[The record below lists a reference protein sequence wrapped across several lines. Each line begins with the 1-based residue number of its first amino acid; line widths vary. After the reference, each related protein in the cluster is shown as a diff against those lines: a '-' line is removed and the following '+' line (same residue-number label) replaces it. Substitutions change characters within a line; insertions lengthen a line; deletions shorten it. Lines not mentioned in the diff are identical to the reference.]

1 MDVGALAAAGVA
13 LFVGLLGF
21 SQNRSSNRRAD
32 FTVIAAR
39 LDRDLATERQQR
51 RLLTS
56 YVMDLRRWGRRIAP
70 PDDPIPEPPSD
81 LDLSPWA

>member
-13 LFVGLLGF
+13 LFVGLLSF
-21 SQNRSSNRRAD
+21 SQNRASNRRD
-32 FTVIAAR
+32 NFTVIAER
-39 LDRDLATERQQR
+39 LDKDVAAERLQR

-56 YVMDLRRWGRRIAP
+56 YVMDLLRWGRRIAP
-70 PDDPIPEPPSD
+70 PDDPVPDPPSE

>member
-13 LFVGLLGF
+13 LFVGLLSF
-21 SQNRSSNRRAD
+21 SQNRASNRRDD

-39 LDRDLATERQQR
+39 LDRELATERLQR
-51 RLLTS
+51 RLLSS
-56 YVMDLRRWGRRIAP
+56 YVMDLLRWGRRIAP
-70 PDDPIPEPPSD
+70 PDDPVPDPPDD